1 MNVTVAICTQNHRE
15 SLRQTLATLARAH
28 VPEGLDCELLVV
40 DNASTD
46 GTAEMVRSHAPVP
59 RMTLRYASE
68 PRRGAAHAR
77 NTAVAE
83 ARGEIVLFIDD
94 DVRPYPDWLEK
105 ICAPI
110 VEGRA
115 HAVVGGVKLA
125 PHLERPWMTPRH
137 RAWMAS
143 TETLDAEDPPAII
156 SANAALSKEVFRRVP
171 CFDTELGPGRLGF
184 WEDSL
189 FSFQLKEAGY
199 RIAAAF
205 DAVAEHHFD
214 ESRLSRSSFLDRAR
228 KEGRSWAYVAHH
240 WEHREVAA
248 PRRLMTKSALY
259 LAKRRALERP
269 GRHHPEGLPEWEMD
283 AVVQIYFQRQY
294 LAERA
299 RPRNY
304 ERRGLVKLGGGETC
318 PAA

>member
-15 SLRQTLATLARAH
+15 SLRQTLATLGRAH

-46 GTAEMVRSHAPVP
+46 GTGEMVRSHAPVP
-59 RMTLRYASE
+59 RMALRYAHE

-77 NTAVAE
+77 NRSVAE

-94 DVRPYPDWLEK
+94 DVRPHPDWLER

-115 HAVVGGVKLA
+115 HAVVGGVRLA

-156 SANAALSKEVFRRVP
+156 SANAALSKEVFRKVP
-171 CFDTELGPGRLGF
+171 RFDTELGPGRLGF

-189 FSFQLKEAGY
+189 FSFQLKRAGY
-199 RIAAAF
+199 RIASAF

-214 ESRLSRSSFLDRAR
+214 ESRLSRASFLDRAR

-248 PRRLMTKSALY
+248 PRRILMKSALY

-269 GRHHPEGLPEWEMD
+269 GRRNPEGLPEWEMD
-283 AVVQIYFQRQY
+283 AVMQIHFHRQY

-304 ERRGLVKLGGGETC
+304 EKYGLVKLGGGGTC